1 MLKNDDDDQENDKN
15 IENIDVQMTNNGAN
29 NVHYGTLQSMPA
41 EQLMLKQQQ
50 QQGMTTMNS
59 KKLKKKMRHHQA
71 LAHHHKIQ
79 YNSDDDLLM
88 GSMVHNDKENENSL
102 YSSTPPITIT
112 SLDEPQ
118 TTIDPST
125 IVHQQNLTFSL
136 ASGTSNSD
144 ASTVPSYG
152 VSYQQCQ
159 TKQAKVP
166 LVMPKIISV
175 SGNGNGSKVTPP
187 PGTITATHWWRLTNK
202 ARSLSRGQ
210 LVGSTAPIGAPENFY
225 TTPGIR
231 KQLSSESSDYS
242 DGFK

>member
-1 MLKNDDDDQENDKN
+1 MENMDG
-15 IENIDVQMTNNGAN
+15 TNNNNNNGSN

-50 QQGMTTMNS
+50 QSMMMMNS

-71 LAHHHKIQ
+71 LAHHSSNKIQ
-79 YNSDDDLLM
+79 YNSDDELLL
-88 GSMVHNDKENENSL
+88 SMAHNKENENSI
-102 YSSTPPITIT
+102 YTRTPPITIT

-125 IVHQQNLTFSL
+125 VVHQQNPSFSM
-136 ASGTSNSD
+136 ASGTSSID
-144 ASTVPSYG
+144 ASTVTSNG

-159 TKQAKVP
+159 TKQAKIP
-166 LVMPKIISV
+166 MVMPKIISV
-175 SGNGNGSKVTPP
+175 NENLNGSKIPSSA
-187 PGTITATHWWRLTNK
+187 TISAIHWWRLTNK

-210 LVGSTAPIGAPENFY
+210 LIGAAAPENFY

-242 DGFK
+242 DGFKYV